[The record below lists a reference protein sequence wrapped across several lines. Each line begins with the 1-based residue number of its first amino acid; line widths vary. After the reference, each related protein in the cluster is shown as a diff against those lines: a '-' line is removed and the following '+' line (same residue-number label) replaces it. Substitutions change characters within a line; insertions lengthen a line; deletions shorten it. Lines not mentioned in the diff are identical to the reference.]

1 MFNLFKKKQEP
12 QLSATLLSD
21 LTHKQRMSVMNLL
34 CLVAFGDEEGT
45 KQEYAILRKYFDQLG
60 VEQDDSIAYIQ
71 EQGYETMIGDLN
83 QLSREQKHWLVLV
96 TNHIMASDGEVN
108 QEEVAA
114 VAGYFGD
121 LGIEMDEYVSIVEA
135 SLRG

>member
-12 QLSATLLSD
+12 QPAAGLLND
-21 LTHKQRMSVMNLL
+21 LTKNQRLSVMNLL
-34 CLVAFGDEEGT
+34 CLIAFGDDEGS
-45 KQEYAILRKYFDQLG
+45 KSEFAILRKYFDQLG
-60 VEQDDSIAYIQ
+60 VEQEDSIAYIN
-71 EQGYETMIGDLN
+71 ETGYETMISDLN
-83 QLSREQKHWLVLV
+83 KLSREQKEFLVLV
-96 TNHIMASDGEVN
+96 SNNLMASDGEVN